1 MGLGGDGKGGESLTD
16 AVLGL
21 EDLIVVL
28 CVLDLRPRLP
38 LVPVVLAAGA
48 AALTLRVLFHP
59 GGPAEQREAGRGG
72 AVRPGGSPLAPP
84 SVLQGPEHPTS
95 EACCS
100 RCWAARRCGE
110 AGHWGGAA
118 AASEAGCLARGPGPP
133 CLSW

>member
-1 MGLGGDGKGGESLTD
+1 MVGLGGDGKGGESLTD

-72 AVRPGGSPLAPP
+72 AVILYEIQGSSDSMKEETKDETTGL
-84 SVLQGPEHPTS
+84 EK
-95 EACCS
+95 
-100 RCWAARRCGE
+100 R
-110 AGHWGGAA
+110 GAD
-118 AASEAGCLARGPGPP
+118 
-133 CLSW
+133 